1 MHHRHPHS
9 TGEQADKQVLKN
21 INCETEL
28 LILKLVN
35 LNVKRS
41 KGIGNVWTIHTS
53 VEIFH
58 VELTADQ
65 LIAD

>member
-1 MHHRHPHS
+1 MDTVQIKSMHHRHPHP

-35 LNVKRS
+35 LNVK
-41 KGIGNVWTIHTS
+41 
-53 VEIFH
+53 
-58 VELTADQ
+58 
-65 LIAD
+65 